1 MYLLYPINCLLFIC
15 TYLILQTVLDRLKH
29 THETK
34 MAEAKEELKSKLNQ
48 LSKDLDGQWTDT
60 LRY

>member
-15 TYLILQTVLDRLKH
+15 IYLILQTELDRLKH